1 MRIVLYSHTGSGNH
15 GCEAIVRGTVNLLG
29 EDFTLLSRNREE
41 DIRYDLDAICR
52 IEEEGKRFAP
62 YSARH
67 ILLKGLSFFQPNIYE
82 EYAFCNL
89 FRQEGDFF
97 FSIGGDA
104 YCYENAAGRLAYL
117 NKKLHGQGK
126 KTVLWGCSIEPKLL
140 ESAQFVED
148 MNNYDLIIARESMT
162 YKALKSCGTCAR
174 LLLLPDPA
182 FFLTPEEVTLPEVFR
197 RGKVIGI
204 NASPLI
210 CKTNPEAEAAY
221 GQLVRYIMEETD
233 YNILLIPHVNWKH
246 DNDYDILNRLYD
258 IGSNPHRI
266 EIVSEDYNCAQLKYL
281 ISKCFVMVTA
291 RTHASIAA
299 YSTGVPAIVA
309 GYSIKSI
316 GIALDLLGSTTH
328 HVVDMRNM
336 TAPDSICKAFQWMVM
351 NRESV
356 SSKLKAACEKISAE
370 KNAICSLVA
379 DELNNCRT

>member
-1 MRIVLYSHTGSGNH
+1 
-15 GCEAIVRGTVNLLG
+15 
-29 EDFTLLSRNREE
+29 
-41 DIRYDLDAICR
+41 
-52 IEEEGKRFAP
+52 
-62 YSARH
+62 
-67 ILLKGLSFFQPNIYE
+67 
-82 EYAFCNL
+82 
-89 FRQEGDFF
+89 
-97 FSIGGDA
+97 
-104 YCYENAAGRLAYL
+104 
-117 NKKLHGQGK
+117 
-126 KTVLWGCSIEPKLL
+126 
-140 ESAQFVED
+140 
-148 MNNYDLIIARESMT
+148 
-162 YKALKSCGTCAR
+162 
-174 LLLLPDPA
+174 
-182 FFLTPEEVTLPEVFR
+182 
-197 RGKVIGI
+197 
-204 NASPLI
+204 
-210 CKTNPEAEAAY
+210 
-221 GQLVRYIMEETD
+221 MEETD

-336 TAPDSICKAFQWMVM
+336 TAPDSICKAFQWMVT

-356 SSKLKAACEKISAE
+356 SSKLKAACGKISAE